1 MDNYNENE
9 FSIGNIMT
17 LTVSRNDFDTLGS
30 VIEMKFTHLLPNN
43 HIIIMSFYNE
53 ENIQI
58 HQKSLLLLCNI
69 ENILF
74 DNVLILSNLNSN
86 KKIILDDY
94 KIKFLNKEIKY
105 MKLYLESN
113 VNILNNNNKNKKEN
127 FYNHIFDLKNLKILN
142 SNEIKELSLK
152 NLNDNFSNNLNN
164 KNKEKNNLNLI
175 LNEIE
180 NVNKTLTKEKENIDI
195 EKIKL
200 KEKENSLNNLKEK
213 INKKVVQFKEEIILF
228 GDKCYGECM
237 NEINLKMN
245 EIQKKINSVENNVMN
260 KYRIIKEKFNNN
272 NNNDVNINNKE
283 FKENK
288 KEKIANL
295 EIKVKFLEDSNLNLK
310 NKLNEKEDKIKN
322 YEINEEKL
330 NKNIK
335 KLKDENVLLNSQIKL
350 IKKKN
355 KNLTTNSTTNNNI
368 TINSIS
374 NTLNNTKINNESN
387 FSTSMNNN
395 NNNEKNN
402 KKNKKLIQFEI
413 GKIQME
419 NFSKLYINDTLFIDN
434 LSEKEIQTISLLIMH
449 LSINPINLFNKY
461 EYSHFIILSKILKLI
476 DNGLYLNSILNYLCE
491 FYNKFPEFKSNI
503 KNFLSNNENYNL
515 NKNNNNKFSLI
526 NLLLNN
532 EINLSLIITN
542 KCLSFDNFLKKYLNN
557 KINSNSY
564 FNLNIIKIILT
575 SNLILIMLF
584 SNECETINNCLK
596 TINEK
601 YFYENDNIIIKFLIN
616 LNYFEILLKIF
627 NNLPSDKNYF
637 YIENYIDSL
646 IILLSNNEN
655 KNIILN
661 NINLLNLILNNFKIS
676 EYIKSIFN
684 DFINFF
690 KENNYNFF
698 ENEEENKNKYLP
710 LIKCIIFL
718 TNLSI
723 NLPEIKNR
731 IKEIFNKN
739 LQELTKILNL
749 NKKKK
754 ENLLYKNIEIL
765 ENLFK

>member
-1 MDNYNENE
+1 MDNYNESE

-17 LTVSRNDFDTLGS
+17 LAISRNDFDALGS
-30 VIEMKFTHLLPNN
+30 VIEMKFTHLIPNN

-53 ENIQI
+53 QNTQI
-58 HQKSLLLLCNI
+58 HQKSLLLLCNY

-74 DNVLILSNLNSN
+74 DNVLILSNLNS
-86 KKIILDDY
+86 KKTDDY

-105 MKLYLESN
+105 MKIYLESN
-113 VNILNNNNKNKKEN
+113 INIVNKKKEN

-142 SNEIKELSLK
+142 NHEIKDL
-152 NLNDNFSNNLNN
+152 NLTISNDVFSSN
-164 KNKEKNNLNLI
+164 KNKGKNNLNLI
-175 LNEIE
+175 LSEIE
-180 NVNKTLTKEKENIDI
+180 NVNKTLTKEKEKIDT
-195 EKIKL
+195 EKIKI
-200 KEKENSLNNLKEK
+200 KEKENSLNILKEK

-237 NEINLKMN
+237 NEINVKMN
-245 EIQKKINSVENNVMN
+245 ELQKKIFSVENNVMN
-260 KYRIIKEKFNNN
+260 KYKIIKEKFNNN
-272 NNNDVNINNKE
+272 NFDFNNINIKD
-283 FKENK
+283 NK

-295 EIKVKFLEDSNLNLK
+295 EIKVKFLEDSNSNLK

-322 YEINEEKL
+322 LESNEEKL

-335 KLKDENVLLNSQIKL
+335 KLKDEIVLLNSQIKS

-355 KNLTTNSTTNNNI
+355 KNSTTNNNI

-374 NTLNNTKINNESN
+374 NTLNNTKSNNESIIN
-387 FSTSMNNN
+387 FTTSTNNN
-395 NNNEKNN
+395 NNNTNDKN
-402 KKNKKLIQFEI
+402 KKKLIQFEI

-461 EYSHFIILSKILKLI
+461 EYSHFIILNKILKLV

-515 NKNNNNKFSLI
+515 NKNNNNKFSMI

-532 EINLSLIITN
+532 EINLSFIITN

-584 SNECETINNCLK
+584 SNDSETINNCLK

-601 YFYENDNIIIKFLIN
+601 YFYENDNLIIKFLIN

-627 NNLPSDKNYF
+627 NNFPTNKNYF

-646 IILLSNNEN
+646 LILLSNEEN

-676 EYIKSIFN
+676 EYIKT
-684 DFINFF
+684 
-690 KENNYNFF
+690 
-698 ENEEENKNKYLP
+698 
-710 LIKCIIFL
+710 IIFL

-739 LQELTKILNL
+739 LKELTKTLNL
-749 NKKKK
+749 TKKKK
-754 ENLLYKNIEIL
+754 KDVLLYKNIEIL
-765 ENLFK
+765 DNLFK

>member
-1 MDNYNENE
+1 MDNYNESE

-17 LTVSRNDFDTLGS
+17 LAISRNDFDALGS
-30 VIEMKFTHLLPNN
+30 VIEMKFTHLIPNN

-53 ENIQI
+53 QNTQI
-58 HQKSLLLLCNI
+58 HQKSLLLLCNY

-74 DNVLILSNLNSN
+74 DNVLILSNLNS
-86 KKIILDDY
+86 KKTDDY

-105 MKLYLESN
+105 MKIYLESN
-113 VNILNNNNKNKKEN
+113 INIVNKKKEN

-142 SNEIKELSLK
+142 NHEIKDL
-152 NLNDNFSNNLNN
+152 NLTISNDVFSSN
-164 KNKEKNNLNLI
+164 KNKGKNNLNLI
-175 LNEIE
+175 LSEIE
-180 NVNKTLTKEKENIDI
+180 NVNKTLTKEKEKIDT
-195 EKIKL
+195 EKIKI
-200 KEKENSLNNLKEK
+200 KEKENSLNILKEK

-237 NEINLKMN
+237 NEINVKMN
-245 EIQKKINSVENNVMN
+245 ELQKKIFSVENNVMN
-260 KYRIIKEKFNNN
+260 KYKIIKEKFNNN
-272 NNNDVNINNKE
+272 NFDFNNINIKD
-283 FKENK
+283 NK

-295 EIKVKFLEDSNLNLK
+295 EIKVKFLEDSNSNLK

-322 YEINEEKL
+322 LESNEEKL

-335 KLKDENVLLNSQIKL
+335 KLKDEIVLLNSQIKS

-355 KNLTTNSTTNNNI
+355 KNSTTNNNI

-374 NTLNNTKINNESN
+374 NTLNNTKSNNESIIN
-387 FSTSMNNN
+387 FTTSTNNN
-395 NNNEKNN
+395 NNNNTNDKN
-402 KKNKKLIQFEI
+402 KKKLIQFEI

-461 EYSHFIILSKILKLI
+461 EYSHFIILNKILKLV

-515 NKNNNNKFSLI
+515 NKNNNNKFSMI

-532 EINLSLIITN
+532 EINLSFIITN

-584 SNECETINNCLK
+584 SNDSETINNCLK

-601 YFYENDNIIIKFLIN
+601 YFYENDNLIIKFLIN

-627 NNLPSDKNYF
+627 NNFPTNKNYF

-646 IILLSNNEN
+646 LILLSNEEN

-676 EYIKSIFN
+676 EYIKTIFH
-684 DFINFF
+684 DFINYS
-690 KENNYNFF
+690 KENNFLF
-698 ENEEENKNKYLP
+698 ENEEENKSKFLP
-710 LIKCIIFL
+710 LIKTIIFL

-739 LQELTKILNL
+739 LKELTKTLNL
-749 NKKKK
+749 TKKKK
-754 ENLLYKNIEIL
+754 KDVLLYKNIEIL
-765 ENLFK
+765 DNLFK